1 MAESADATD
10 LKSVGSDTVRV
21 RPPLAPQDVI
31 AWNLRKSRDRND
43 IFIYK
48 ETMFFTRQQL
58 EEIEDKSLASH
69 GMRSR
74 DSKGRAYLD
83 SEPDYR
89 TSFQRDRDRILH
101 TTAFRRLEY
110 KTQVFINFEGDYFRT
125 RLTHTLE
132 VAQIGRTL
140 ARALGANEDLVEAI
154 CLAHDLGHSPFGHSG
169 EIALSKLMKDF
180 GGFDHNRQSL
190 RIVTELEQRYP
201 EFPGLNLTWE
211 VREGMVKHE
220 SEYDISDARDF
231 SPELRGNLETQIANV
246 ADELAYTTHDLDD
259 GLRSGMISPQMLEGI
274 ALWEVLRETYNW
286 RGPSLDEMDRHRMI
300 RQLVGLMVSDML
312 SATDA
317 RIRESKARTAL
328 DIQKLKYNLI
338 GYSEDMHR
346 RNREL
351 KDFLY
356 KKLYRHYRVVRM
368 SVKAERLIS
377 DMFHAYCAESAM
389 LPEHVQR
396 TIEKRGIE
404 RTICDY
410 IAGMTDRYAIEE
422 HQKLFNPQERP

>member
-1 MAESADATD
+1 
-10 LKSVGSDTVRV
+10 
-21 RPPLAPQDVI
+21 
-31 AWNLRKSRDRND
+31 
-43 IFIYK
+43 
-48 ETMFFTRQQL
+48 MFFTRQHL
-58 EEIEDKSLASH
+58 EEIEDKSLAPY
-69 GMRSR
+69 GMRSK
-74 DSKGRAYLD
+74 DTKGRAYLD
-83 SEPDYR
+83 SEPEYR

-110 KTQVFINFEGDYFRT
+110 KTQVFINFEGDHFRT

-140 ARALGANEDLVEAI
+140 ARALGGNEDLVEAI

-169 EIALSKLMKDF
+169 EVALARLMKDY
-180 GGFDHNRQSL
+180 GGFDHNKQSL

-201 EFPGLNLTWE
+201 EFPGLNLSWE

-231 SPELRGNLETQIANV
+231 NPDLRGNLETQIANV

-259 GLRSGMISPQMLEGI
+259 GLRSGMINPQMLEGV
-274 ALWEVLRETYNW
+274 ALWNILQETYNW
-286 RGPSLDEMDRHRMI
+286 RGPILSDMERHRMI
-300 RQLVGLMVSDML
+300 RHLVGIMVTDMVK
-312 SATDA
+312 ATDG
-317 RIRESKARTAL
+317 RLKESKINSPT
-328 DIQKLKYNLI
+328 DIQKLKFNVV
-338 GYSEDMHR
+338 GYSEDLQR

-356 KKLYRHYRVVRM
+356 GKLYRHYRVVRM
-368 SVKAERLIS
+368 QVKAEKTIS
-377 DMFHAYCAESAM
+377 DLFHAYRTEPTM
-389 LPEHVQR
+389 LPEHVQFF
-396 TIEKRGIE
+396 IEKRGLE

-422 HQKLFNPQERP
+422 HQKLFNPLEKP

>member
-1 MAESADATD
+1 
-10 LKSVGSDTVRV
+10 
-21 RPPLAPQDVI
+21 
-31 AWNLRKSRDRND
+31 
-43 IFIYK
+43 
-48 ETMFFTRQQL
+48 MFFNRQQL
-58 EEIEDKSLASH
+58 EDIEDKSLANY
-69 GMRSR
+69 GMRSK
-74 DSKGRAYLD
+74 DTKGRAYLD

-110 KTQVFINFEGDYFRT
+110 KTQVFINLEGDYFRT

-140 ARALGANEDLVEAI
+140 ARALGANEDLVETI

-169 EIALSKLMKDF
+169 EIALARLMKDF
-180 GGFDHNRQSL
+180 GGFDHNKQSL

-220 SEYDISDARDF
+220 SEYDISDAREF

-259 GLRSGMISPQMLEGI
+259 GLRSGMITPQTLDGI
-274 ALWEVLRETYNW
+274 ALWEILRETYNW
-286 RGPSLDEMDRHRMI
+286 HGAILDEIERHRMI
-300 RQLVGLMVSDML
+300 RQLVGLMVTDML
-312 SATDA
+312 QATET
-317 RIRESKARTAL
+317 RIKDSKVKSAL
-328 DIQKLKYNLI
+328 DIQKLKHNII
-338 GYSEDMHR
+338 GYSEEMQR

-351 KDFLY
+351 KDILY
-356 KKLYRHYRVVRM
+356 RKLYRHYRVVRM
-368 SVKAERLIS
+368 QVKAERIIADL
-377 DMFHAYCAESAM
+377 FNAYRAEPTI
-389 LPEHVQR
+389 LPDHVQFFV
-396 TIEKRGIE
+396 EKRGLE

-422 HQKLFNPQERP
+422 HQKLFNPFEKP